1 MKGQNICTDT
11 RLYVPCMSVVF
22 PSCHMAHGCKRHAR
36 AWLTRAI
43 DELRNMKSVSLWKQ
57 GYAGTDDL
65 ASLETPVHII
75 VCILKKTWIKPLNQL
90 EKIEKL
96 PSKNPIWTKNISL
109 IYIFFWPYLPHSGQ
123 PVSSWAS
130 VSLSRLTYFEVPL
143 EDWIFVPISSLWCPF
158 FNLLYLHHTAQ
169 TIVSQYSPCI
179 RNKHMFPI

>member
-1 MKGQNICTDT
+1 MEHFLSGHLQKVSFRYMHNSLFWMKGQNICTDT

-109 IYIFFWPYLPHSGQ
+109 IYIFLTLPTTFRSACIILGFRIIVKDNVFWSPIG
-123 PVSSWAS
+123 
-130 VSLSRLTYFEVPL
+130 RLNICPS
-143 EDWIFVPISSLWCPF
+143 IFFVMPF
-158 FNLLYLHHTAQ
+158 F
-169 TIVSQYSPCI
+169 
-179 RNKHMFPI
+179 